1 MMLMC
6 RMYRNF
12 KISWLLL
19 FVLTAPILQAQR
31 SQPGL
36 NNIQV
41 AWQLINSFYVD
52 TVNAEALSREAIE
65 AMLGALDPH
74 SVFIPAEDVKSM
86 NEPLDGNFEGVGIE
100 FVILEDTLTV
110 VSAIGGGP
118 SEKVGLRAGDRIVKV
133 DEKNIAGV
141 GLKNA
146 DVLGLLRGKKG
157 SVVNLTVER
166 RGSSGPLEF
175 RVVRDKIPIHSL
187 EAAYMA
193 SPKTGYIKISRFSA
207 TTHTEFSRA
216 LRDLKNE
223 GMEGLVLDLRGNG
236 GGYLKMALDILD
248 EFMEGDRLLLYTQGN
263 AVNRQDHH
271 SSRGG
276 LWKKGRLMVLVD
288 EGSASASEIV
298 AGALQDWDRAL
309 VVGRRS
315 FGKGLVQR
323 PFSMPDGSEIRL
335 TIAQYHTP
343 SGRSIQKPYKN
354 GADAY
359 RSEVSQRMLNGEL
372 TNKDSIHLEEASYFE
387 TLISK
392 RPVFGGGGIIP
403 DVFVP
408 LDTTMYSEQLRALAG
423 KGVINSAVMHYLDV
437 ERETL
442 LSTYEDF
449 ETFNNS
455 YKVSADLLR
464 LLVEEGQEAGVD
476 LETVEELRRD
486 PLVETQLKALLARDL
501 WDLSSYYRVINP
513 SVSVYKK
520 ALELMDDEPLFSDLL
535 K

>member
-1 MMLMC
+1 MMLML
-6 RMYRNF
+6 RKYRIWN
-12 KISWLLL
+12 IICLLT
-19 FVLTAPILQAQR
+19 FVLAAPTLQAQR

-52 TVNAEALSREAIE
+52 TVDAEAMSREAIE
-65 AMLGALDPH
+65 AMLGTLDPH
-74 SVFIPAEDVKSM
+74 SVYIPAEDVQSM

-100 FVILEDTLTV
+100 FVVLQDTLTV

-118 SEKVGLRAGDRIVKV
+118 SEKVGVRAGDRIVMV

-157 SVVNLTVER
+157 TVVNLTVER
-166 RGSSGPLEF
+166 RGNSVPLSF

-207 TTHTEFSRA
+207 TTHDEFTRA

-236 GGYLKMALDILD
+236 GGYLKVALDILD
-248 EFMEGDRLLLYTQGN
+248 EFLDGERLLLFTQGN

-323 PFSMPDGSEIRL
+323 PFSMPDGAEIRL
-335 TIAQYHTP
+335 TIAQYYTP

-354 GADAY
+354 GSEAY
-359 RSEVSQRMLNGEL
+359 RSEISQRMLSGEL
-372 TNKDSIHLEEASYFE
+372 TSKDSIHMEEAPTFE

-392 RPVFGGGGIIP
+392 RPVLGGGGIIP

-408 LDTTMYSEQLRALAG
+408 LDTTMYSEQFRRLAG
-423 KGVINSAVMHYLDV
+423 KGVINSAVMHYLDR
-437 ERETL
+437 EREAL
-442 LSTYEDF
+442 LTTYKDF
-449 ETFNNS
+449 ETFNNK
-455 YKVSADLLR
+455 YEVSSSLLE
-464 LLVEEGQEAGVD
+464 LLVEEGQEAEVE
-476 LETVEELRRD
+476 LETVDELRQD
-486 PLVETQLKALLARDL
+486 PLIETQLKALLARDL
-501 WDLSSYYRVINP
+501 WDLNNYYRVINP

-520 ALELMDDEPLFSDLL
+520 ALELMDDEPLFSELL